1 VNIVTGSVNGVPT
14 SVHRVRRGEA
24 RARSLHLATG
34 ESTRITLRVLSSFG
48 KPRVKW

>member
-1 VNIVTGSVNGVPT
+1 MNGVPT
-14 SVHRVRRGEA
+14 SVHRVHACEA
-24 RARSLHLATG
+24 RARSVHLATG